1 MFGKFAILDIGER
14 GDCFVQAEVPVK
26 TMRMP
31 YKDVKLCM
39 AAREVSNSCQRT
51 IIDLEGM
58 DHEDRIWL

>member
-1 MFGKFAILDIGER
+1 M
-14 GDCFVQAEVPVK
+14 QAEVPVK

-31 YKDVKLCM
+31 YRDVKLCM